1 MAKTKTTQSGKT
13 THGVPQTID
22 ELLAVNSPDG
32 IAFRQVIDT
41 LGVTVP
47 FTEAF
52 IVSSVPRGGL
62 QIVQPAK
69 VPDVLVKAYAQDFHT
84 EDRATFMTIAHKKP
98 YRGTE
103 AWGKEYPKSSYLRDF
118 LLYNCNLYHM
128 VAIPLTSPVFA
139 GYPGALHLYRTHA
152 EGAFTDA
159 QIDILMKA
167 AAKIDAACEQQR
179 ASRRPAHGASQAPWA
194 HRLSSRF
201 VVLDASLK
209 PVFGADAFAKMDDR
223 LRDQLLQHAEH
234 RLANLTPRGDI
245 PADRLQTPDSRGD
258 LWTFRAVTF
267 RKYPALSNGTVIFF
281 CMQPESMDWATIRPG
296 DFQADPEM
304 VRLVPAIQFMR
315 ENFQDG
321 PTLTAISRSVF
332 LSPFHFHRRFTELF
346 GLTPKHFLLEC
357 QIYEAKRQLMTHQK
371 ELAQIAKDCGFAHQS
386 HFTSRFKQ
394 ATGLTPTRWR
404 RLAQDMQRDSTY

>member
-1 MAKTKTTQSGKT
+1 MARTSQTES
-13 THGVPQTID
+13 QTID
-22 ELLAVNSPDG
+22 EILATKTADG
-32 IAFRQVIDT
+32 IDFRQVLDA
-41 LGVTVP
+41 VKSKVP
-47 FTEAF
+47 FAEAF
-52 IVSSVPRGGL
+52 IVSSVPRSGL
-62 QIVQPAK
+62 QIVQPSR
-69 VPDVLVKAYAQDFHT
+69 VPEVLVKGYAEEFHT
-84 EDRATFMTIAHKKP
+84 EDRCTFLTIANKKP

-103 AWGKEYPKSSYLRDF
+103 AWGKDYDKSSFLRDF

-128 VAIPLTSPVFA
+128 VAIPLTGPVFA
-139 GYPGALHLYRTHA
+139 GYPGALHLYRIHG

-159 QIDILMKA
+159 EIDALMKV
-167 AAKIDAACEQQR
+167 AAKIDAACDQQR
-179 ASRRPAHGASQAPWA
+179 AARRPAHSAFQAPWA
-194 HRLSSRF
+194 HRPSSRF
-201 VVLDASLK
+201 VVLDAALK

-223 LRDQLLQHAEH
+223 LREQLLQHAEH
-234 RLANLTPRGDI
+234 RLANLAPRGDI

-267 RKYPALSNGTVIFF
+267 RKFPALSSGTVIFF
-281 CMQPESMDWATIRPG
+281 CMQPEALDWATIRPG

-315 ENFQDG
+315 ENFHG
-321 PTLTAISRSVF
+321 SATLGEISRSVY

-371 ELAQIAKDCGFAHQS
+371 ELAQIASDCGFAHQS

-404 RLAQDMQRDSTY
+404 RVAQDMQRASTY